1 MIRKLQSVSAFALS
15 AWVALPLLSWQ
26 SEPVRIDSPQHQLEL
41 AVSYYNSGNYQ
52 DAARVLEDLARRA
65 PGNFQVEELTGLVYS
80 AQGKD
85 QEACLH
91 FEKAVRLNPRSAPL
105 RTNLAVSL
113 ARLGKNELAEA
124 EFKKAVEAEPGD
136 FSVNHNFGE
145 FYARNGNAKAAI
157 PYLQRAQKARPSSYG
172 NGYDLALAYVQAGMW
187 EDARQQ
193 IQAMIKIKDTAELH
207 DLMGEV
213 EEKKGNYV
221 AAANEYQRAA
231 QMDPSES
238 NIFYWGGELLLHQT
252 WNPAV
257 EVFSKGVER
266 YPKSQRLVVGLG
278 LSLFWSGRYDEAVR
292 VLVKATDLAPADPR
306 PYYFLSKAYQH
317 SHSLADEVI
326 DRFRRYAE
334 LRPQDGQAAYYYA
347 MSLWKGKES
356 DNNDPALKQAESL
369 LKRAIQLSPSFAEAH
384 LALANLYSQER
395 KYAEAVPEYQR
406 AIELDAKV
414 ADAYYRLGQAYVH
427 LNRPDL
433 AKKEFEVHDQLYQQ
447 HLAEW
452 DNRQREVL
460 RFVVSQRSGTS
471 TRP

>member
-1 MIRKLQSVSAFALS
+1 MIWKLQSGSAFILS
-15 AWVALPLLSWQ
+15 ALVALPLLSWQ
-26 SEPVRIDSPQHQLEL
+26 SEPARIDSPQHQLQL
-41 AVSYYNSGNYQ
+41 AVSYYNSEHYQ
-52 DAARVLEDLARRA
+52 DAARVLEDLAQRV
-65 PGNFQVEELTGLVYS
+65 PGNYQVEELMGLVYS

-85 QEACLH
+85 REACLH
-91 FEKAVRLNPRSAPL
+91 FEKAVRLNPNSAPL

-113 ARLGKNELAEA
+113 ARLGKNDLAEA
-124 EFKKAVEAEPGD
+124 EFKKAVETEPGN

-145 FYARNGNAKAAI
+145 FYARNGNAQAAI
-157 PYLQRAQKARPSSYG
+157 PYLRRAQQARPSSYG
-172 NGYDLALAYVQAGMW
+172 NGYDLALAYVRTGMW

-193 IQAMIKIKDTAELH
+193 IRALIKIKDAAELH

-231 QMDPSES
+231 QMDPSET
-238 NIFYWGGELLLHQT
+238 NIFYWGSELLLHQT
-252 WNPAV
+252 WDPAI

-266 YPKSQRLVVGLG
+266 YPNSQRLVVGLG
-278 LSLFWSGRYDEAVR
+278 LSLFWSGRYDEAVKA
-292 VLVKATDLAPADPR
+292 LVRATDLAPDDPR

-317 SHSLADEVI
+317 SRNQADEVI
-326 DRFRRYAE
+326 KRFRRFAE

-356 DNNDPALKQAESL
+356 DNNGPALEQAESL
-369 LKRAIQLSPSFAEAH
+369 LKRAIHLSPAFAEAH

-395 KYAEAVPEYQR
+395 KYAEAVLEYQR
-406 AIELDAKV
+406 AIKLDAKL

-433 AKKEFEVHDQLYQQ
+433 AKKEFEVHDQLYRQ
-447 HLAEW
+447 HLADW
-452 DNRQREVL
+452 DNRQRDVL
-460 RFVVSQRSGTS
+460 RFVVSQRSSAG